1 MPPVPL
7 LQPSPSQHGFSVV
20 LHQSLWRPSQ
30 SLLLRCSPRT
40 YSIGTQIRA
49 VMSAGKEERKQVA
62 IGWGKQQS
70 LGKQDRGWVGLGDR
84 EAGREW
90 EHGCGQLVSLRARQS
105 QIRVRPRLG
114 DMRGLDQVV
123 AKGFILGYVRMRQGY
138 SGCLEAGK

>member
-1 MPPVPL
+1 
-7 LQPSPSQHGFSVV
+7 
-20 LHQSLWRPSQ
+20 
-30 SLLLRCSPRT
+30 
-40 YSIGTQIRA
+40 
-49 VMSAGKEERKQVA
+49 MSAGKEERKQVA

-123 AKGFILGYVRMRQGY
+123 AKGSILGYVRMRQGY
-138 SGCLEAGK
+138 RGRLEAGKRMGATFIKWSWYLCSGLSASLLLILIITLRIEVLLMQNN

>member
-1 MPPVPL
+1 M
-7 LQPSPSQHGFSVV
+7 
-20 LHQSLWRPSQ
+20 
-30 SLLLRCSPRT
+30 
-40 YSIGTQIRA
+40 
-49 VMSAGKEERKQVA
+49 MSAGKEERKQVA

-70 LGKQDRGWVGLGDR
+70 LGKQDRGWVGLKDR
-84 EAGREW
+84 EAGRGW
-90 EHGCGQLVSLRARQS
+90 EHGCGQLVSMRARQS